1 MNSSA
6 NYSSGG
12 SNTNEAPPSP
22 SAPLLTPT
30 QEQPGKTICR
40 RIQFLIPKDL
50 PALSEQAVDP
60 DFFKASHMVQE
71 LSCNNGNNNKLNM
84 ELGGIKRS

>member
-6 NYSSGG
+6 NCSTSSGCN

-22 SAPLLTPT
+22 SLLTPT
-30 QEQPGKTICR
+30 EPGGKTICR

-71 LSCNNGNNNKLNM
+71 LSCSSNGSNKLNM
-84 ELGGIKRS
+84 ELGGIKRL